1 MGFVSDNIDGWIRLL
16 TPAAAPRLESMFIS
30 GEESVSR
37 ILCHTSVLVVQR
49 LVSMNLLLAIFV
61 ENIPLQ
67 DKQDWV
73 TIVQS
78 LDPARLKTFHLY
90 GKSHSQFLSASDA
103 VDLSSAKLSGASNG
117 S

>member
-1 MGFVSDNIDGWIRLL
+1 MGDSINGWIRLL
-16 TPAAAPRLESMFIS
+16 TPAAAPRLEMLFIS
-30 GEESVSR
+30 GEESVSQ
-37 ILCHTSVLVVQR
+37 ILSHSSVLFVQR
-49 LVSMNLLLAIFV
+49 LVSMNLFLGISI

-73 TIVQS
+73 SIVQS
-78 LDPARLKTFHLY
+78 LDPARLKTLHLY
-90 GKSHSQFLSASDA
+90 GKSHSQFLSASDV